1 MHAPVG
7 FEWIIILVI
16 VLLVFGPSKLPQLAK
31 GLGQARKEFK
41 EASMTDEEKAAAA
54 KAKAGSEQKTATD
67 SKPDDT
73 KGA

>member
-41 EASMTDEEKAAAA
+41 EASMTDAEKAAAE
-54 KAKAGSEQKTATD
+54 KAKAAAEAKPASE
-67 SKPDDT
+67 SKPDDP